1 MEIKKKEYEYNKRIS
16 DVDAG
21 IVVAFED
28 IHEDDDNYY
37 MVNDYDPYEILT
49 CTSTLQSDVGKDYIM
64 VTNLITGYTNFVA
77 PYKKYRVVNLEVKE
91 LQSYNSFFIIIKF
104 PSVIKCR
111 HPVCNNT
118 KNFLFYF

>member
-64 VTNLITGYTNFVA
+64 VTNLITGYTKFVS
-77 PYKKYRVVNLEVKE
+77 PYKKCRVVNLEVKE
-91 LQSYNSFFIIIKF
+91 L
-104 PSVIKCR
+104 
-111 HPVCNNT
+111 
-118 KNFLFYF
+118 